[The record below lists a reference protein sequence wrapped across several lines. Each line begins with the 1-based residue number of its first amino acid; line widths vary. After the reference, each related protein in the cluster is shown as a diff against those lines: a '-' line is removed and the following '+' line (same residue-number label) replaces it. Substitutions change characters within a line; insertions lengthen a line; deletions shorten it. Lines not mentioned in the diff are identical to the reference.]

1 MNRMCEFLG
10 WQRGGAK
17 EVRARTRLR
26 QAKLDKRSWVE
37 PKYNCLKSDNVLYAL
52 QQPECQRLNTSP
64 VLESSEQIDAAVSCP
79 IVSTSGPTI
88 AVSEHMDL
96 SASCPVVEMS
106 GPIDLFFNRGDQS
119 DCNPHSKAIKGVYV
133 KIFGF
138 IDSERTGEATHKF
151 ASLAHLRRYTENKGE
166 VIPREQAKGSLLL
179 RFLLQVLFGRKKS
192 Q

>member
-64 VLESSEQIDAAVSCP
+64 VLEC
-79 IVSTSGPTI
+79 PTI
-88 AVSEHMDL
+88 AVSEHIDL

-138 IDSERTGEATHKF
+138 IDSERAGEATHKF